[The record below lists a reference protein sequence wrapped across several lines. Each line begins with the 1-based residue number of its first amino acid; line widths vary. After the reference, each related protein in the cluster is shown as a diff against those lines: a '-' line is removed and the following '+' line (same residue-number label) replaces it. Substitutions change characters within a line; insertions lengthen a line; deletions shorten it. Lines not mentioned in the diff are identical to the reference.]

1 MNRCLIILALL
12 LIGTQ
17 VMFVSAQSEANIP
30 SAIRNNNYYNESL
43 RLTNLA
49 RLSYEQGDYDAST
62 QYSEEAIRYAGLSD
76 EYVRLRLKMFETDS
90 AINAAR
96 RRLDYASS
104 INAASRYPTEY
115 SQAQVAYGEARS
127 FRAVENWD
135 EAIWAANRVLTYL
148 ANIGA
153 GSVAVGNASESN
165 TGSAAG
171 SSTGTETTVASTT
184 DTGGPIALPAQY
196 TVRTWESVRDCLWNI
211 AGRPWAY
218 NDPWQWRRLYEANRS
233 KMPKPDDPDLIEPG
247 MVIDIPSIRGET
259 RQGMWDQNATYSPLP

>member
-1 MNRCLIILALL
+1 MNRCIAILALL

-17 VMFVSAQSEANIP
+17 AMFVSAQSEENVP

-62 QYSEEAIRYAGLSD
+62 QYSEEAIRYAELSD
-76 EYVRLRLKMFETDS
+76 EYVRLRLKMFETDR
-90 AINAAR
+90 AINTAR

-115 SQAQVAYGEARS
+115 GQAQVAYGEARS

-135 EAIWAANRVLTYL
+135 EAIYAANRVLAYL
-148 ANIGA
+148 ANIG
-153 GSVAVGNASESN
+153 GGTVAVGDA
-165 TGSAAG
+165 GG
-171 SSTGTETTVASTT
+171 SSTGSTT
-184 DTGGPIALPAQY
+184 GSSAATSSTGESTAGTATTGPSALPAQY

-247 MVIDIPSIRGET
+247 MVIDIPSIRGEV
-259 RQGMWDQNATYSPLP
+259 RQGMWDPNAKY